1 MSRLVRARAI
11 AAVCVV
17 AAIGL
22 QVAVVA
28 GSATGVAGPPP
39 TPVPP
44 RGSLSPFPS
53 TLATPADAIP
63 PPAIDA
69 RAALLADLDTGQIL
83 QAQHAADLRPIASVT
98 KIMTA
103 LLLLER
109 TRLDDVVTVDPR
121 AVFDR
126 GDYGADSTLGLR
138 AGERLT
144 VRDLLYGMLLGSAND
159 AAAALAIAE
168 AGSQTAFVAQMNAR
182 ARTLGMRHTRF
193 FSVHG
198 LDDRGHSTAVDLL
211 RLVRAADR
219 TPMFDRITA
228 TREHTIPAPHGRPR
242 HIQNRN
248 ALLWLY
254 PGAFGTKTG
263 TTAGAGACLV
273 ASAARDGRR
282 LVAIVLGAPHE
293 AFSDA
298 ASLLNHG
305 FEAFTSR
312 TVVSA
317 GDDVGTLAI
326 RGGTVAVAATAGL
339 TALVP
344 DGAGEVTARTVPDP
358 TVRFPPVR
366 GQRVGTV
373 SYAVAG
379 TPLGTVP
386 LVVSAVPPPPPVGG
400 AWWIRAPR
408 AVGRAVIAA
417 VAALA
422 GG

>member
-103 LLLLER
+103 LLILER
-109 TRLDDVVTVDPR
+109 THLDDVVTVDPR

-219 TPMFDRITA
+219 TPMFDGSPPRVSTRSPRRTGVPVTSRTA
-228 TREHTIPAPHGRPR
+228 TRCCGSTRVRSERRRARRPVRARASWRPR
-242 HIQNRN
+242 R
-248 ALLWLY
+248 
-254 PGAFGTKTG
+254 
-263 TTAGAGACLV
+263 
-273 ASAARDGRR
+273 
-282 LVAIVLGAPHE
+282 
-293 AFSDA
+293 
-298 ASLLNHG
+298 
-305 FEAFTSR
+305 
-312 TVVSA
+312 
-317 GDDVGTLAI
+317 
-326 RGGTVAVAATAGL
+326 ATAVGWSRSCS
-339 TALVP
+339 ALRMRP
-344 DGAGEVTARTVPDP
+344 SP
-358 TVRFPPVR
+358 T
-366 GQRVGTV
+366 
-373 SYAVAG
+373 
-379 TPLGTVP
+379 
-386 LVVSAVPPPPPVGG
+386 
-400 AWWIRAPR
+400 PR
-408 AVGRAVIAA
+408 RC
-417 VAALA
+417 
-422 GG
+422 